1 MRHKALIIA
10 RAKIRILSILEK
22 EWDLAILIQNRQDDD
37 LTGAHLSAPG
47 SAQLRLYPFG
57 SHRRRRQYQPKVIVG
72 LKALLDLPRKGISHF
87 DLPFV
92 KPNVDADALKIFG
105 QLFNKSL
112 VRTAVAEK

>member
-1 MRHKALIIA
+1 
-10 RAKIRILSILEK
+10 
-22 EWDLAILIQNRQDDD
+22 
-37 LTGAHLSAPG
+37 
-47 SAQLRLYPFG
+47 
-57 SHRRRRQYQPKVIVG
+57 